1 MRIHINLIPEE
12 IKQEYNTAEFTGK
25 DGYIYIEVIGA
36 IYGLSQSGYL
46 ANQDLI
52 KNLAT
57 FGYHPVKRTPGL
69 WKHKT
74 RRTTFTLIV
83 NGFGVQYFSKEDA
96 DHLIISI
103 AANYPVKTD
112 WTGSKYVGIN
122 LDWNCTEIEVKL
134 SMKGYLKKALKE
146 YPHKAPSKPFDAPIK
161 YHKPEFGQ
169 KVQYERVEHR

>member
-1 MRIHINLIPEE
+1 M
-12 IKQEYNTAEFTGK
+12 
-25 DGYIYIEVIGA
+25 
-36 IYGLSQSGYL
+36 SQSGYL

-57 FGYHPVKRTPGL
+57 FGYHPVKRAPGL

-103 AANYPVKTD
+103 AANYPVKAD
-112 WTGSKYVGIN
+112 WTGSKYIGIN
-122 LDWNCTEIEVKL
+122 LDWNYTEIEVKL
-134 SMKGYLKKALKE
+134 SMTGHVKKSTKRILTQ
-146 YPHKAPSKPFDAPIK
+146 STIK
-161 YHKPEFGQ
+161 TI
-169 KVQYERVEHR
+169 

>member
-1 MRIHINLIPEE
+1 M
-12 IKQEYNTAEFTGK
+12 
-25 DGYIYIEVIGA
+25 
-36 IYGLSQSGYL
+36 SQSGYL

-112 WTGSKYVGIN
+112 WTGSKYIGIN
-122 LDWNCTEIEVKL
+122 LRLELHRNRSKITNERTC
-134 SMKGYLKKALKE
+134 KKSTK
-146 YPHKAPSKPFDAPIK
+146 
-161 YHKPEFGQ
+161 
-169 KVQYERVEHR
+169 

>member
-1 MRIHINLIPEE
+1 M
-12 IKQEYNTAEFTGK
+12 
-25 DGYIYIEVIGA
+25 
-36 IYGLSQSGYL
+36 YGLSQSGYL

-74 RRTTFTLIV
+74 RRTTFTLVV
-83 NGFGVQYFSKEDA
+83 NGFGVQYFSKEEA

-122 LDWNCTEIEVKL
+122 LDWNYTEIEVKL

-146 YPHKAPSKPFDAPIK
+146 YPHKAPSKLFDAPTK

-169 KVQYERVEHR
+169 KVHR